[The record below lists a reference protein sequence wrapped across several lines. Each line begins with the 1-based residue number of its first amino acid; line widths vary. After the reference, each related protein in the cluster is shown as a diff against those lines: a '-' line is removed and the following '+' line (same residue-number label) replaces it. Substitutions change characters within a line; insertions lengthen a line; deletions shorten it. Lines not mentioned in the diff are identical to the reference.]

1 MLILLISN
9 TFLYT
14 FEAVIISVL
23 TSSLQVDTILIYFIL
38 NYVFNLYYTKLCI
51 TV

>member
-1 MLILLISN
+1 MSIFLISN
-9 TFLYT
+9 T

-23 TSSLQVDTILIYFIL
+23 TSSLQVYAILCILIYFIL
-38 NYVFNLYYTKLCI
+38 NYVFNLYYTKLCM